1 MPVKTVF
8 YKVLLPI
15 LLLGSVSSCQHLGE
29 ILRPLSRMVFRA
41 IVHGVIQGTP
51 VYCEKSIEAMS
62 DRWEIMCK
70 IDDAM
75 DIKYRTIKVNDEETR
90 FEILIDKQKGEERK
104 TIAAPM
110 MLVSRTQPAQ
120 LIAENNKGRLEF
132 RVERIK

>member
-1 MPVKTVF
+1 
-8 YKVLLPI
+8 
-15 LLLGSVSSCQHLGE
+15 
-29 ILRPLSRMVFRA
+29 MVFRA

-51 VYCEKSIEAMS
+51 VHCEKSIEVMS
-62 DRWEIMCK
+62 DRWQVMCK

-75 DIKYRTIKVNDEETR
+75 DIKYRTIKLNDEETR